1 MLTPIASAMEAQLFT
16 EAEREWMRQHP
27 TVRYAID
34 PYWPMEYVEGG
45 QLKGLTREYLAHIER
60 ISGLRFERVET
71 PDWQA
76 TLDGLANGQID
87 LSTAVS
93 QSLLGEAERKRLLLT
108 EHYFAGSSLVI
119 TRFGEPIMYTGQ
131 KLNGKIVAIKGGG
144 GYERYLR
151 EHYPAIKLRPI
162 NDVSAALT
170 ALAAGEVDAVVG
182 LDSALQPMI
191 RRQFLGTLHV
201 AGVLSEMPVVVAM
214 GVSPLQ
220 PPLRSIID
228 KSFSRLTAQGTDSMV
243 DRWIAGTDY
252 GAPSWGSILRYYLW
266 ELAAFALFILLL
278 ALFAQRARRAQR
290 AAQDSEADKSAF
302 LAMMSHEVRTP
313 MNAVLSAVELLGRTP
328 LQPSQRQLAELAS
341 HSAVNLLELL
351 DGVLDASRLQAGKLD
366 LAQQPLDLIALAEGV
381 AALHRLGAEAKGV
394 SLACQTRGLQGLA
407 VQVDPLRMRQIL
419 SNLLSNA
426 VKFTPAGAIRLNL
439 EYQARNAESGTLRIT
454 VSDSGIGID
463 EHQQADLFKAFAQAD
478 RSTSRRYGGSGLG
491 LSICKQLVEL
501 MGGQISLHSRLEQG
515 TSVTLTLPVAVAPLA
530 AQTLTDGDDTVRAPW
545 PARILVVEDQP
556 VNQQA
561 IAAQLQALG
570 YHFCLVEDGPA
581 ALAELASGQTYHL
594 MLLDCYLPGMD
605 GYSLAGEVRQRE
617 REGGLTALPIIAIS
631 AATDAQHRLRCADS
645 GIDAELSKPLRLGP
659 LSQLLAMWLAPP
671 PPTPAQ
677 QDPMVQL
684 QQVFLDACAEDL
696 EQLKVCLA
704 GGDTLQALHHT
715 HRIHGSALTVGA
727 RSIADIAHV
736 IEQRLRE
743 DDDLGWEWQRA
754 LNALEDAI
762 RSWAPGGA
770 ALAATPPSDAKH
782 ATHP

>member
-1 MLTPIASAMEAQLFT
+1 MKAWPLLALLLSCTLAPTVQAMEAGLFS
-16 EAEREWMRQHP
+16 ESERQWMRQHP

-45 QLKGLTREYLAHIER
+45 QLKGLTQEYLAHIER

-76 TLDGLANGQID
+76 TLNGLGNGQID

-93 QSLLGEAERKRLLLT
+93 QGLLGEADRQGLLLT
-108 EHYFAGSSLVI
+108 EHYFAGSSIVI
-119 TRFGEPIMYTGQ
+119 TRFGEPIMYTAQ

-151 EHYPAIKLRPI
+151 EHYPAIQLRPI
-162 NDVSAALT
+162 NDVSAALS

-182 LDSALQPMI
+182 LDSALQPVI
-191 RRQFLGTLHV
+191 RRQFFGSLHV
-201 AGVLSEMPVVVAM
+201 AGVLSEMPVVLAM

-228 KSFSRLTAQGTDSMV
+228 KSFSRLTARGTDTMV
-243 DRWIAGTDY
+243 ERWIAGTDY
-252 GAPSWGSILRYYLW
+252 GAPSWGSILRYYVW
-266 ELAAFALFILLL
+266 ELAAFVLGVLLL

-328 LQPSQRQLAELAS
+328 LQPSQRQLTELAS
-341 HSAVNLLELL
+341 HSAINLLELL
-351 DGVLDASRLQAGKLD
+351 DSVLDASRLEAGKLD
-366 LAQQPLDLIALAEGV
+366 LARQPLDLIALAEGV

-394 SLACQTRGLQGLA
+394 SLECHTQGLQGLA
-407 VQVDPLRMRQIL
+407 VQLDPLRIRQVL

-426 VKFTPAGAIRLNL
+426 VKFTEAGEIRLSL
-439 EYQARNAESGTLRIT
+439 DYQASDAQSGTLQVT
-454 VSDSGIGID
+454 VDDSGIGID

-501 MGGQISLHSRLEQG
+501 MGGHISLHSRFGQG
-515 TSVTLTLPVAVAPLA
+515 TTITLTLSVEVAPLVPQPVSDCA
-530 AQTLTDGDDTVRAPW
+530 DVARATW

-570 YHFCLVEDGPA
+570 YSFCLVDDGPG

-605 GYSLAGEVRQRE
+605 GYSLAGEVRRRE
-617 REGGLTALPIIAIS
+617 RDEGLAALPIIAIS
-631 AATDAQHRLRCADS
+631 AASDAQHRLRCADS

-659 LSQLLAMWLAPP
+659 LSQLLAMWLASP

-696 EQLKVCLA
+696 EQLKVCMA

-727 RSIADIAHV
+727 TSIAHIAHV

-743 DDDLGWEWQRA
+743 DDDLTWEWQRA
-754 LNALEDAI
+754 LKALEDAI
-762 RSWAPGGA
+762 GR
-770 ALAATPPSDAKH
+770 
-782 ATHP
+782 